1 MGVDILSPEGF
12 LQNLLQ
18 VCRSKPGGMYLAD
31 PVCSTFVFMNLD
43 ENCVVNSF
51 SFQNKNL
58 TSSFVNT
65 MSQQAF
71 TEGIHKTNLILR
83 ARFPSLCPLY
93 AATNTRQDD
102 QQHAQNSDQLR
113 QPGQHKSEKANASQK
128 TKENELAY
136 KLGDKLREAHTA
148 VQTRRTH

>member
-1 MGVDILSPEGF
+1 M
-12 LQNLLQ
+12 
-18 VCRSKPGGMYLAD
+18 K
-31 PVCSTFVFMNLD
+31 T
-43 ENCVVNSF
+43 VVSSF
-51 SFQNKNL
+51 SFQYKNL

-113 QPGQHKSEKANASQK
+113 DSLDNTRVKRQTQAKRQKKTSWHTSWETSPG
-128 TKENELAY
+128 
-136 KLGDKLREAHTA
+136 
-148 VQTRRTH
+148 RRTQQSRQGGHIKKALRTPTVNCLVEKYYLIIYITYSLEK